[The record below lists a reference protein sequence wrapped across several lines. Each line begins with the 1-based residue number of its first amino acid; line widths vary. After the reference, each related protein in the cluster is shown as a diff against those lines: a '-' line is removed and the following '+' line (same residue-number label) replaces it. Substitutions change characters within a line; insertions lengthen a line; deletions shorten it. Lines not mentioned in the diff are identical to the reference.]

1 MSKEATIPGDRAIA
15 RIYERDMDLFASRK
29 ARDERYGWKAR
40 VVASAIEKKKSGY
53 TPVISDEA
61 TAFVDHYY
69 LHTKAWP
76 RLQMA
81 ESKPRPAGS
90 TWISFRPEALPRGA
104 VIEHLVTAGEVR
116 VMFYGA
122 AEKLDTLRAQLSP
135 YLEPSMV
142 IRQAG
147 KSVAVSARVPPIPAI
162 TVPFAQVQGE
172 AEEAMRAADALAGM
186 MATARAAGVRL

>member
-1 MSKEATIPGDRAIA
+1 
-15 RIYERDMDLFASRK
+15 
-29 ARDERYGWKAR
+29 
-40 VVASAIEKKKSGY
+40 
-53 TPVISDEA
+53 TPVISEEA
-61 TAFVDHYY
+61 TAFVADYH
-69 LHTKAWP
+69 LSAKAWP

-81 ESKPRPAGS
+81 EPKPRPAGS

-122 AEKLDTLRAQLSP
+122 AEKLDTLRAQLTP
-135 YLEPSMV
+135 YLEPTME

-147 KSVAVSARVPPIPAI
+147 KSVAISTRVPPIPAI

-172 AEEAMRAADALAGM
+172 AEDAMRAADALAGM
-186 MATARAAGVRL
+186 MATASAAGVRL